1 MGPRGDTEESG
12 RLLARLHKLFAEES
26 SLSDAL
32 CA

>member
-12 RLLARLHKLFAEES
+12 RLLARLQKLFAEES